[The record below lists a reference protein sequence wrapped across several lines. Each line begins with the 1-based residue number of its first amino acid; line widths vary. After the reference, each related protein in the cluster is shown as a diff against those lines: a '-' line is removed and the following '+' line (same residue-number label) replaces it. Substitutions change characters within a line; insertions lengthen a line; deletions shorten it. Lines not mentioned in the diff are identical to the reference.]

1 VAAVRAGIEAAGGAV
16 DYVSVVSRDDLQP
29 LASLD
34 DAPAV
39 CLVAAT
45 FGTVRLLDNMELD

>member
-1 VAAVRAGIEAAGGAV
+1 MAAVRAGIEAAGGAV